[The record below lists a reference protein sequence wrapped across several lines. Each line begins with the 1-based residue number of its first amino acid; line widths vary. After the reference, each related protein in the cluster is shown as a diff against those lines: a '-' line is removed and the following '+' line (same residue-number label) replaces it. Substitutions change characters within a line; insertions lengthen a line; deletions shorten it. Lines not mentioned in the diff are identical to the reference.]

1 MTKTGYTTQRFHLG
15 DELMAIT
22 VKIEGGKQLARA
34 IGNATDRAMAEL
46 LRALTVEANAV
57 MRDSK
62 REVPVDMGPL
72 LSSGF
77 VERPKLKGRGASIT
91 MGYGGA
97 AKDYA
102 LFIHEGTGPAVGRPA
117 FMPPV
122 QPFKEWAKRVLG
134 DESLGFVIARSVGQ
148 KGLKPRKYLERPL
161 RRRSRGMG
169 RRIARRMRKG
179 LEKRA

>member
-1 MTKTGYTTQRFHLG
+1 MPFSVR
-15 DELMAIT
+15 
-22 VKIEGGKQLARA
+22 IEGGKELAKSFARA
-34 IGNATDRAMAEL
+34 QDRALAEL
-46 LRALTVEANAV
+46 VRALQVEAEGV

-62 REVPVDMGPL
+62 REVPVDMGIL
-72 LSSGF
+72 RSSGF
-77 VERPKLKGRGASIT
+77 VNRPKVRGQGVSIT

-102 LFIHEGTGPAVGRPA
+102 VYIHEGIGPAVGRPA

-122 QPFKEWAKRVLG
+122 APFREWAKRVLG

-161 RRRSRGMG
+161 RKRSRGMG
-169 RRIARRMRKG
+169 RRIARRVRKG
-179 LEKRA
+179 LERG

>member
-1 MTKTGYTTQRFHLG
+1 
-15 DELMAIT
+15 MAIT
-22 VKIEGGKQLARA
+22 VKIEGGKELRRA
-34 IGNATDRAMAEL
+34 IGNATDRAVVEL
-46 LRALTVEANAV
+46 LRALTIEANGV
-57 MRDSK
+57 MRESK
-62 REVPVDMGPL
+62 REVPVDQGIL
-72 LSSGF
+72 RSSGF
-77 VERPKLKGRGASIT
+77 VERPKRKGRGASIT

-97 AKDYA
+97 AKDFA
-102 LFIHEGTGPAVGRPA
+102 VFQHEGTGPAVGRPA

-122 QPFKEWAKRVLG
+122 EPFRQWAKRVLG

-179 LEKRA
+179 LEKKA